1 MSDERTQ
8 PGRSIRI
15 ERAARAVLTA
25 YDATCNI
32 QTHTPDIEV
41 LQREDALRLAA
52 DDLRKE
58 LL

>member
-1 MSDERTQ
+1 MSDPTT

-25 YDATCNI
+25 YDATC
-32 QTHTPDIEV
+32 DIDTRTTDVEV
-41 LQREDALRLAA
+41 LQREDELRLAA
-52 DDLRKE
+52 DTLRKE